1 MNLLPN
7 HHQKQINLEFGKSG
21 GSTGQSFDSNGSRRG
36 LGKEQNNPD
45 QIDNCLMDKCLMD
58 KSPMD
63 KSLIDKRQMDQRQK
77 DPLVLWWVRK
87 LKPEYSADGKI
98 NTSYRR
104 SRWGRAPEKKVSPI
118 QPFLALHKEGR
129 AASCIILL
137 AASLIAS
144 LNMVAQAQTIAR
156 EAVSQR
162 MSKVEIRAAERF
174 SMMKD
179 FVGLH
184 NQCLDL
190 SKLNEFRWSEETK
203 IAAGGSAAK
212 PQNMSVYTSKT
223 GDADAQPQVVQSKG
237 QTDTGRQLSSETA
250 PGAKILFRKNKK
262 ERSLR
267 QCKDLPRNERRNVLL
282 DLQD

>member
-21 GSTGQSFDSNGSRRG
+21 GSTVQSFDIHGSRRG

-58 KSPMD
+58 KR
-63 KSLIDKRQMDQRQK
+63 LIDKRQMDQRQT

-87 LKPEYSADGKI
+87 LKPEYSADGTI
-98 NTSYRR
+98 NISYRR

-118 QPFLALHKEGR
+118 QPFLALHKEWR
-129 AASCIILL
+129 SASRIVLM

-144 LNMVAQAQTIAR
+144 LNMVAQAETIAHD
-156 EAVSQR
+156 AVSQR
-162 MSKVEIRAAERF
+162 ISPLEIRAAERF

-190 SKLNEFRWSEETK
+190 SKLNEFKWSEETK
-203 IAAGGSAAK
+203 IAAGGSVAK
-212 PQNMSVYTSKT
+212 PQNMSIYTSKT

-237 QTDTGRQLSSETA
+237 QTDPSRRLRSEAA
-250 PGAKILFRKNKK
+250 PGANILFRKNKK